1 MDLYTLCQETP
12 VSAFLVDAS
21 GVIHASYGYTKGIS
35 ETLTTLQSIA
45 PVFLATNN
53 SYFTAPL
60 IVSHLKSNLG
70 VILDESCVISSGHGL
85 CQDLVLMDLVQ
96 GKRVFVVGNPESLGY
111 VQEADILGISSEL
124 DDCDCLIF
132 MSSSPGQS
140 LASLSEHIAW
150 AKSHPECPVICCNP
164 DRIIASK
171 QGPYP
176 VVGQLAADFETAI
189 GRPLHWF
196 GKPFDNYSAYVRSIL
211 EKQDIIVDE
220 RVFFF
225 DDILAN
231 VRAMEAHLG
240 VSGVWIRD
248 TGVSQ
253 YESRESL
260 LDQYGSP
267 CFSMEFLGLH
277 EAI

>member
-1 MDLYTLCQETP
+1 MTLC
-12 VSAFLVDAS
+12 
-21 GVIHASYGYTKGIS
+21 
-35 ETLTTLQSIA
+35 SI
-45 PVFLATNN
+45 L
-53 SYFTAPL
+53 
-60 IVSHLKSNLG
+60 
-70 VILDESCVISSGHGL
+70 
-85 CQDLVLMDLVQ
+85 
-96 GKRVFVVGNPESLGY
+96 
-111 VQEADILGISSEL
+111 
-124 DDCDCLIF
+124 
-132 MSSSPGQS
+132 
-140 LASLSEHIAW
+140 
-150 AKSHPECPVICCNP
+150 
-164 DRIIASK
+164 
-171 QGPYP
+171 
-176 VVGQLAADFETAI
+176 
-189 GRPLHWF
+189 
-196 GKPFDNYSAYVRSIL
+196 RSIL